1 MEIFEFSFLSKVISV
16 GRDSVKMELFNNNYP
31 WSFFFLIQKTKMNI
45 DFPISQ
51 ALDFSAPEEYLYNI
65 FNNADMLSFS
75 RHFFP
80 MEKNFNFD
88 MRER

>member
-1 MEIFEFSFLSKVISV
+1 
-16 GRDSVKMELFNNNYP
+16 
-31 WSFFFLIQKTKMNI
+31 MNI

-51 ALDFSAPEEYLYNI
+51 ALDFSAQKSISNNI

-80 MEKNFNFD
+80 MEKNFNFG